1 MSTKS
6 WFAFIPR
13 DKARGSSRSPSDK
26 LSLCNS
32 FLSNYLDRCDRFC
45 PACRTSAGEF
55 SPAFLFKAH
64 LSVDN
69 EHNIIST
76 TFIPFPV
83 DNKPFKEQ
91 RNQDEKQ
98 KQYEKKDNKSQKD
111 TVHSSQSCLEN
122 SHDIKSDV

>member
-1 MSTKS
+1 M
-6 WFAFIPR
+6 WQVLPR
-13 DKARGSSRSPSDK
+13 LSHLGGRIFSR
-26 LSLCNS
+26 L
-32 FLSNYLDRCDRFC
+32 FC
-45 PACRTSAGEF
+45 FTT
-55 SPAFLFKAH
+55 H

-69 EHNIIST
+69 EHNIIRT

-83 DNKPFKEQ
+83 DNKPFEEQ

-98 KQYEKKDNKSQKD
+98 KQYDKKDKKSQKD

>member
-1 MSTKS
+1 MGLPARRLINYHYVIHFYLIILIGVTG
-6 WFAFIPR
+6 FAPPVAPR
-13 DKARGSSRSPSDK
+13 RENLLP
-26 LSLCNS
+26 
-32 FLSNYLDRCDRFC
+32 
-45 PACRTSAGEF
+45 P
-55 SPAFLFKAH
+55 FLFKAH

-98 KQYEKKDNKSQKD
+98 KQYEKKYNKRQKD

>member
-1 MSTKS
+1 M
-6 WFAFIPR
+6 WQVLPR
-13 DKARGSSRSPSDK
+13 LSHLGGRILSR
-26 LSLCNS
+26 L
-32 FLSNYLDRCDRFC
+32 
-45 PACRTSAGEF
+45 
-55 SPAFLFKAH
+55 FLFKAH

-69 EHNIIST
+69 EHDIIRI

-111 TVHSSQSCLEN
+111 TVHSSKSCLEN